1 MDSSRKNPNETP
13 HFQIKSETMKKT
25 LFSIAT
31 FFFQAMFILHAQPI
45 LYGLS
50 TEGGAHAAGTLF
62 AFDISSGT
70 ITKLHDFSNLEG
82 GSPLG
87 TLFQATDGK
96 LYGVTSRTIFSYD
109 PASGVVATRYAFDAS
124 LNIRLGDLIQASNGK
139 FFGTLHDQIIPLN
152 SRLYA
157 FDPSTNSISNLHVFS
172 GMEMGDRPNDRLAEG
187 HDGKIYGMTRDGGAE
202 PALGTIFS
210 LDPLTSEVST
220 AYNFGMQGFNPYQ
233 NLLQA
238 ADGKL
243 YGTTKF
249 GGERGVI
256 FSYDP
261 TTGGF
266 NKLFNFYGEYD
277 DPYENWFTGKQFLQ
291 AKNGLLYGVGKNIFG
306 IDENHKLY
314 SFDPVTGVCHT
325 LFQLDPIYGSFSE
338 DAPIQISDG
347 RLISTAQRGGS
358 SSFGTIYACSLNAA
372 GGLLSI
378 NKLYDFDGI
387 MGKYPG
393 PRLTEYVSTWRGTV
407 SELWSAP
414 ANWMPAV
421 VPANGA
427 SVIIPANTTYQPFID
442 VEVMTG
448 NIRWETGSRITI
460 GSLPL
465 TVNGAITG
473 QGSFVGN
480 ENGNLTVNGPLG
492 ELNFDQRD
500 RLSRSLSTLTLNK
513 PAQAILSEGLDIHK
527 DLILNEASLNLN
539 GKHLTLRSKW
549 DGTARI
555 GDLTGSMLTNA
566 SQVTVERYIPS
577 TGRRWRLITAP
588 LNGLTVNKA
597 WQEGEVWSGQQP
609 VYEDSGTFITGQQQG
624 TAANANAKGFDFWRE
639 IANSSASALSYTQR
653 SGQGVWSPI
662 GSTLSPNAFNNH
674 QSYLVFV
681 RGPRH
686 SSFTS
691 APPSGLSNS
700 TVLRPKGMVKQGDQT
715 AWIDGSKGFTLL
727 GNPYPSQIDFDA
739 VYNAPGNSNIIKR
752 QFWVWDAMYGTSG
765 NFVAVVFSGG
775 KYVEVPRRYHAEG
788 NASPL
793 TRIPSGQGFFVLPL
807 NPAGGMLQFRES
819 VKTSANPG
827 SPYILLQ
834 DERPARIFLDLM
846 RVLPGDS
853 TEIADGVLATYG
865 RGYRMEPDD
874 QADMPKLDNLAE
886 NIAIQQQESVLTAD
900 ARPTDKQDRP
910 ITLKIWNMEKKNYR
924 FAVQAENH
932 GANGLQAFLKDD
944 HLKKRTALD
953 LTGGRTHVDFTITSD
968 TGSSAQNRFSIVF
981 ESRTAASGQTIEES
995 SSKIIIYPNPMQ
1007 GRRLTIRMQGM
1018 PKDRYTM
1025 QLFNAEGKLV
1035 ISRQFNHSGTASEMT
1050 FDMKS
1055 LPAGSYQL
1063 SLLTGSKTVKSETL
1077 IVQ

>member
-1 MDSSRKNPNETP
+1 
-13 HFQIKSETMKKT
+13 MKKT

-45 LYGLS
+45 LYGLTS
-50 TEGGAHAAGTLF
+50 GGGSYNTGTLF
-62 AFDISSGT
+62 AFDVATST
-70 ITKLHDFSNLEG
+70 MTKLHDFNFNFYQT
-82 GSPLG
+82 PRAR
-87 TLFQATDGK
+87 LFQATDGK
-96 LYGVTSRTIFSYD
+96 LYGGADRSLFSFD
-109 PASGVVATRYAFDAS
+109 PGTGVVTTHYEFDAS
-124 LNIRLGDLIQASNGK
+124 LMLFTDDLMQASNGK
-139 FFGTLHDQIIPLN
+139 IYGVTRSYYSRNNLLFTL
-152 SRLYA
+152 
-157 FDPSTNSISNLHVFS
+157 DPATNSISVVHNFT
-172 GMEMGDRPNDRLAEG
+172 GDEMGESPISRIVEG
-187 HDGKIYGMTRDGGAE
+187 QDGKIYGIDGTGGDE
-202 PALGTIFS
+202 PKAGMIFS
-210 LDPLTSEVST
+210 FDPTTGVFT
-220 AYNFGMQGFNPYQ
+220 NQYNFNTQTGFSPNT
-233 NLLQA
+233 NIIQA
-238 ADGKL
+238 ADGKF
-243 YGTTKF
+243 YGTTKYAL
-249 GGERGVI
+249 GRRGTI
-256 FSYDP
+256 FSYKPETD
-261 TTGGF
+261 TYE
-266 NKLFNFYGEYD
+266 KLFQFITGTEEEEY
-277 DPYENWFTGKQFLQ
+277 YSWGMGKAFTQ
-291 AKNGLLYGVGKNIFG
+291 ARNGLLYGVGVNITNMEDKG
-306 IDENHKLY
+306 ILY
-314 SFDPVTGVCHT
+314 SFNPRNSNLQTLYDFNGINGETPV
-325 LFQLDPIYGSFSE
+325 
-338 DAPIQISDG
+338 DAPLQLSDG
-347 RLISTAQRGGS
+347 RLIGLTTYGGS
-358 SSFGTIYACSLNAA
+358 ADAGIIYACVLNEN
-372 GGLLSI
+372 GGLSSFQ
-378 NKLYDFDGI
+378 KLYDFNGV
-387 MGKYPG
+387 MAAYPIS
-393 PRLTEYVSTWRGTV
+393 RMTEYVSTWKGTA
-407 SELWSAP
+407 SSQWSLP

-460 GSLPL
+460 GSHPL
-465 TVNGAITG
+465 TVNGAISG

-480 ENGNLTVNGPLG
+480 ENGNLTINGPLG

-513 PAQAILSEGLDIHK
+513 PAQAILGEGLDIHK

-577 TGRRWRLITAP
+577 TGRRWRLLTAP

-653 SGQGVWSPI
+653 SGQGVWSPL

-700 TVLRPKGMVKQGDQT
+700 TVLRPKGMLKQGDQT

-807 NPAGGMLQFRES
+807 HPAGGMLQFRES

-846 RVLPGDS
+846 RVMPDDS

-865 RGYRMEPDD
+865 KGYRMEPDD

-932 GANGLQAFLKDD
+932 GAKGLQAFLKDE

-981 ESRTAASGQTIEES
+981 ESRTAASTQTIEES

-1025 QLFNAEGKLV
+1025 ELFNAEGKLV